1 MSVPSFDHVV
11 PWTEEEYLALGE
23 TGDRVEL
30 FDGSLLV
37 SPLASP
43 PHQRISRRLANAFD
57 PGAEA
62 VGLEV
67 LEAVNIR
74 LKPGRIPI
82 PDIVVV
88 EPVGP
93 DPVIDASV
101 ARLVCEIVSPRN
113 PATDRVL
120 KMHYYAERRSRSISS
135 SRIDHG
141 SRCLYPGSTAMAI
154 ARSA

>member
-1 MSVPSFDHVV
+1 
-11 PWTEEEYLALGE
+11 
-23 TGDRVEL
+23 
-30 FDGSLLV
+30 V

-101 ARLVCEIVSPRN
+101 VRLVCEIVSPSN

-120 KMHYYAERRSRSISS
+120 KMHYYAEAKIPFYLLVQDRPRVTLSLSRLDSDGY
-135 SRIDHG
+135 REE
-141 SRCLYPGSTAMAI
+141 CVATPGHPLRMTEPFRLTLDPADLE
-154 ARSA
+154 RPPGRPVTLR